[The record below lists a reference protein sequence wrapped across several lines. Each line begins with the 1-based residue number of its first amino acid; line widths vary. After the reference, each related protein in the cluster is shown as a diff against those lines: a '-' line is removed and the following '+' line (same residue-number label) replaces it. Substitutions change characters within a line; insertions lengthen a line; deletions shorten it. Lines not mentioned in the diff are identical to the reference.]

1 MTLVLRYQTCKDIIL
16 NVPPISAKFFS
27 VRKTIAM
34 NSLHVVL
41 VIFIAKGKNP
51 RENWSRNFPPLLIS
65 FHLQAFSYQNPS
77 IEIDSS
83 GTEDKLLRP
92 IFIPERDVKFLLFT
106 RRNPFVGQ
114 RILLGDNRSLFESN
128 FNFSNPTRYKR
139 VKRKWKCSDFM
150 TSWNLILDYS
160 VTAGV
165 RTWIPSF
172 WLRVRRHFCT
182 TVISTW

>member
-1 MTLVLRYQTCKDIIL
+1 MFPQLVPNFSQFEKPSQWIHFTWFSWFSSQKVKIL
-16 NVPPISAKFFS
+16 VKIDLE
-27 VRKTIAM
+27 I
-34 NSLHVVL
+34 
-41 VIFIAKGKNP
+41 
-51 RENWSRNFPPLLIS
+51 FPPSLIS
-65 FHLQAFSYQNPS
+65 FHLQAFSYQNSS

-114 RILLGDNRSLFESN
+114 RILLGDSRSLFESN

-150 TSWNLILDYS
+150 TSWNLILDFS

-172 WLRVRRHFCT
+172 WSRVRRHFCT